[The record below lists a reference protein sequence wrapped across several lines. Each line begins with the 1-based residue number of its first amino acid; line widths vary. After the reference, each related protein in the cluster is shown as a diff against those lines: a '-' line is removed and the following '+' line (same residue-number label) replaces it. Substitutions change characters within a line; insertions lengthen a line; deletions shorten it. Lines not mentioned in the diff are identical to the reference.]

1 MTTELQAAMAR
12 YEEARGR
19 YQKAVLGSLG
29 GVSNGDAIRDAI
41 HEFQAAS
48 KELRR
53 LMPNR
58 EAAVAPE
65 RAAAKRKRAEE
76 KPALT
81 PLDFVWR
88 LLRAS

>member
-29 GVSNGDAIRDAI
+29 GVSNGDAIRQAI

-53 LMPNR
+53 VMPQR
-58 EAAVAPE
+58 EAAVAPQ
-65 RAAAKRKRAEE
+65 RAPAKPKRAEE